1 MTSNSLFTKF
11 LPVAVIAATA
21 STLVGCSTV
30 KSISPFSSSVPYS
43 QDVQPTVPKPASS
56 EIPAFRPKPKP
67 DVSVSEAPAPAP
79 APAPAAAPPAPAPA
93 PTPTPAPTPAAP
105 PPAPTAAP
113 LPPPPPPPPASQ
125 SSVAPVGTP
134 KVAEAETPAV
144 PSPEKAAAPGKAA
157 ESSDDT
163 EVAGESGKHQSS
175 IPDADRQFKDD
186 GTYPNLAQVPARP
199 VNIPTF
205 LEAKAIEKALVA
217 DSAKAKDVSPA
228 SPNAP
233 AVDSTPVPV
242 SLLVKPVPVPTAPVV
257 TEAADRAEDHAPCLS
272 GAPADSELAATIH
285 FEPGSAAMTSA
296 TLALLTEALP
306 TIRAAKGAIRIFG
319 HGDTETD
326 SATGA
331 GRFDLAAARAGAV
344 AQAVAGYGIPV
355 PRIAVGVACNDAAFA
370 GASVQLYAES

>member
-11 LPVAVIAATA
+11 LPVAAIAVTA

-30 KSISPFSSSVPYS
+30 QSISPFSSSVPYS
-43 QDVQPTVPKPASS
+43 QDVQPTIPKPAIS
-56 EIPAFRPKPKP
+56 EIPAFKPKPKP
-67 DVSVSEAPAPAP
+67 EVSVSEAPAPAP
-79 APAPAAAPPAPAPA
+79 AATPPAPA
-93 PTPTPAPTPAAP
+93 PTPAPTPTAP
-105 PPAPTAAP
+105 PPAASTTPVA
-113 LPPPPPPPPASQ
+113 PPPPSQ

-134 KVAEAETPAV
+134 KVAEAETPAA

-163 EVAGESGKHQSS
+163 EVASESGKHQSS

-205 LEAKAIEKALVA
+205 LEAKVIEKALVA
-217 DSAKAKDVSPA
+217 DSEKAKDASPA

-242 SLLVKPVPVPTAPVV
+242 SQLVKPVPVPTAPVV